1 MPYTIHI
8 PNEVT
13 QLMSENM
20 SYSAVLHE
28 MRDLQAKWREQ
39 TYVLSAEDQERYDL
53 LLQVRR
59 ARITQLTA
67 DGRVYVGPIQS
78 K

>member
-1 MPYTIHI
+1 
-8 PNEVT
+8 
-13 QLMSENM
+13 MSDNM

-39 TYVLSAEDQERYDL
+39 TYVLDEADRARYDML
-53 LLQVRR
+53 VQVRR
-59 ARITQLTA
+59 MRVSQFYT
-67 DGRVYVGPIQS
+67 DDRVYSGPIQS